1 MPRRGVWIG
10 MAVAIPATV
19 AFTPF
24 HPLEPALQ
32 DPNVV
37 AQPQPVVATTLVAPP
52 QPVVATTP
60 VATAQPVVATTPV
73 AAAPATAQNLRAG
86 SSAMAAPD
94 RDVGSIVVN
103 AALTRVGAPYVWGD
117 AGPDSFDCSGL
128 VVWAFH
134 QAGITVPHSS
144 EALATGGQPVALD
157 QMQPG
162 DEIVVTAP
170 RLPEAPGE
178 AVYAHVEI
186 DPRAIEDAV
195 RLDRA
200 LAVAPAA
207 SLFRRNDSGAANP
220 TVQGLSLRAIGPSG
234 AGRALVTLDGVPQ
247 HDPFGGWVIW
257 GDRKSVV

>member
-1 MPRRGVWIG
+1 MARRGVWIG

-19 AFTPF
+19 AFTPL

-37 AQPQPVVATTLVAPP
+37 AQPQPVVATTPAATA

-60 VATAQPVVATTPV
+60 VTAAQPVVATTPV
-73 AAAPATAQNLRAG
+73 AAAPATAQGLPAG

-157 QMQPG
+157 EMQPG
-162 DEIVVTAP
+162 DVISFFPDASHVGIYVGDGRVIHASFEGLPVTVESLYTAP
-170 RLPEAPGE
+170 
-178 AVYAHVEI
+178 I
-186 DPRAIEDAV
+186 NAV
-195 RLDRA
+195 RHY
-200 LAVAPAA
+200 
-207 SLFRRNDSGAANP
+207 G
-220 TVQGLSLRAIGPSG
+220 
-234 AGRALVTLDGVPQ
+234 
-247 HDPFGGWVIW
+247 
-257 GDRKSVV
+257 

>member
-37 AQPQPVVATTLVAPP
+37 AQP

-103 AALTRVGAPYVWGD
+103 AALTRVGLPTARTYLSTIVSDLPLAQV
-117 AGPDSFDCSGL
+117 
-128 VVWAFH
+128 
-134 QAGITVPHSS
+134 
-144 EALATGGQPVALD
+144 LATL
-157 QMQPG
+157 
-162 DEIVVTAP
+162 
-170 RLPEAPGE
+170 
-178 AVYAHVEI
+178 
-186 DPRAIEDAV
+186 
-195 RLDRA
+195 
-200 LAVAPAA
+200 
-207 SLFRRNDSGAANP
+207 
-220 TVQGLSLRAIGPSG
+220 VQK
-234 AGRALVTLDGVPQ
+234 TLQ
-247 HDPFGGWVIW
+247 
-257 GDRKSVV
+257 SA

>member
-1 MPRRGVWIG
+1 MARRGAWIG

-37 AQPQPVVATTLVAPP
+37 AQPQPVVATT
-52 QPVVATTP
+52 P

-73 AAAPATAQNLRAG
+73 TAAQPVVATTPVAVAPATAQGLPAG

-162 DEIVVTAP
+162 DVISFFPDASHVGIYVGDGRVIHASFEGLPVTVESLYTAP
-170 RLPEAPGE
+170 
-178 AVYAHVEI
+178 I
-186 DPRAIEDAV
+186 NAV
-195 RLDRA
+195 RHY
-200 LAVAPAA
+200 
-207 SLFRRNDSGAANP
+207 G
-220 TVQGLSLRAIGPSG
+220 
-234 AGRALVTLDGVPQ
+234 
-247 HDPFGGWVIW
+247 
-257 GDRKSVV
+257 

>member
-1 MPRRGVWIG
+1 MARRGVWIG

-37 AQPQPVVATTLVAPP
+37 AQPQPVVATTPAATA

-60 VATAQPVVATTPV
+60 VTAAQPVVATTPV
-73 AAAPATAQNLRAG
+73 AAAPATAQGLPAG

-162 DEIVVTAP
+162 DVISFFPDASHVGIYVGDGRVIHASFEGLPVTVESLYTAP
-170 RLPEAPGE
+170 
-178 AVYAHVEI
+178 I
-186 DPRAIEDAV
+186 NAV
-195 RLDRA
+195 RHY
-200 LAVAPAA
+200 
-207 SLFRRNDSGAANP
+207 G
-220 TVQGLSLRAIGPSG
+220 
-234 AGRALVTLDGVPQ
+234 
-247 HDPFGGWVIW
+247 
-257 GDRKSVV
+257 

>member
-1 MPRRGVWIG
+1 MARRGVWIG

-32 DPNVV
+32 DPSVV
-37 AQPQPVVATTLVAPP
+37 AQP

-73 AAAPATAQNLRAG
+73 AAAPATAQNLPAG

-162 DEIVVTAP
+162 DVISFFPDASHVGIYVGDGRVIHASFEGLPVTVESLYTAP
-170 RLPEAPGE
+170 
-178 AVYAHVEI
+178 I
-186 DPRAIEDAV
+186 NAV
-195 RLDRA
+195 RHY
-200 LAVAPAA
+200 
-207 SLFRRNDSGAANP
+207 G
-220 TVQGLSLRAIGPSG
+220 
-234 AGRALVTLDGVPQ
+234 
-247 HDPFGGWVIW
+247 
-257 GDRKSVV
+257 

>member
-1 MPRRGVWIG
+1 MARRGVWIG

-37 AQPQPVVATTLVAPP
+37 AQPQPVVATTPVATA

-60 VATAQPVVATTPV
+60 VTAAQPVVATTPV

-162 DEIVVTAP
+162 DVISFFPDASHVGIYVGDGRVIHASFEGLPVTVESLYTAP
-170 RLPEAPGE
+170 
-178 AVYAHVEI
+178 I
-186 DPRAIEDAV
+186 NAV
-195 RLDRA
+195 RHY
-200 LAVAPAA
+200 
-207 SLFRRNDSGAANP
+207 G
-220 TVQGLSLRAIGPSG
+220 
-234 AGRALVTLDGVPQ
+234 
-247 HDPFGGWVIW
+247 
-257 GDRKSVV
+257 

>member
-1 MPRRGVWIG
+1 MARRGVWIG

-37 AQPQPVVATTLVAPP
+37 AQPQPVVATTPAATA

-60 VATAQPVVATTPV
+60 VTAAQPVVATTPV
-73 AAAPATAQNLRAG
+73 AAAPATAQGLPAG

-157 QMQPG
+157 EMQPG
-162 DEIVVTAP
+162 DVISFFPDASHVGIYVGDGRVIHASFEGLPVTVESLYTAP
-170 RLPEAPGE
+170 
-178 AVYAHVEI
+178 I
-186 DPRAIEDAV
+186 NAV
-195 RLDRA
+195 RHY
-200 LAVAPAA
+200 
-207 SLFRRNDSGAANP
+207 G
-220 TVQGLSLRAIGPSG
+220 
-234 AGRALVTLDGVPQ
+234 
-247 HDPFGGWVIW
+247 
-257 GDRKSVV
+257 

>member
-1 MPRRGVWIG
+1 MARRGVWIG

-24 HPLEPALQ
+24 HPLEPVLQ

-37 AQPQPVVATTLVAPP
+37 AQPQPVVATTPVATAQPVVTTTP
-52 QPVVATTP
+52 VATAQPVVATTP
-60 VATAQPVVATTPV
+60 VTAAQPVVATTPV
-73 AAAPATAQNLRAG
+73 AAAPATAQGLPAG

-162 DEIVVTAP
+162 DVISFFPDASHVGIYVGDGRVIHASFEGLPVTVESLYTAP
-170 RLPEAPGE
+170 
-178 AVYAHVEI
+178 I
-186 DPRAIEDAV
+186 NAV
-195 RLDRA
+195 RHY
-200 LAVAPAA
+200 
-207 SLFRRNDSGAANP
+207 G
-220 TVQGLSLRAIGPSG
+220 
-234 AGRALVTLDGVPQ
+234 
-247 HDPFGGWVIW
+247 
-257 GDRKSVV
+257 

>member
-1 MPRRGVWIG
+1 MARRGVWIG

-37 AQPQPVVATTLVAPP
+37 ASPQPVVATTLAAPA

-60 VATAQPVVATTPV
+60 AAAAQPVIATTPAAVAQPVVATTPV
-73 AAAPATAQNLRAG
+73 AAAPATAQGLPAG

-94 RDVGSIVVN
+94 RDVGLIVVN

-162 DEIVVTAP
+162 DVISFFPDASHVGIYVGDGRVIHASFEGLPVTVESLYTAP
-170 RLPEAPGE
+170 
-178 AVYAHVEI
+178 I
-186 DPRAIEDAV
+186 NAV
-195 RLDRA
+195 RHY
-200 LAVAPAA
+200 
-207 SLFRRNDSGAANP
+207 G
-220 TVQGLSLRAIGPSG
+220 
-234 AGRALVTLDGVPQ
+234 
-247 HDPFGGWVIW
+247 
-257 GDRKSVV
+257 

>member
-162 DEIVVTAP
+162 DVISFFPDASHVGIYVGDGRVIHASFEGLPVTVESLYTAP
-170 RLPEAPGE
+170 
-178 AVYAHVEI
+178 I
-186 DPRAIEDAV
+186 NAV
-195 RLDRA
+195 RHY
-200 LAVAPAA
+200 
-207 SLFRRNDSGAANP
+207 G
-220 TVQGLSLRAIGPSG
+220 
-234 AGRALVTLDGVPQ
+234 
-247 HDPFGGWVIW
+247 
-257 GDRKSVV
+257 

>member
-1 MPRRGVWIG
+1 MARRGAWIG

-32 DPNVV
+32 DPSVV
-37 AQPQPVVATTLVAPP
+37 AQPQPVVATI
-52 QPVVATTP
+52 P

-73 AAAPATAQNLRAG
+73 TAAQPVVATTPVAVAPATAQGLPAG

-162 DEIVVTAP
+162 DVISFFPDASHVGIYVGDGRVIHASFEGLPVTVESLYTAP
-170 RLPEAPGE
+170 
-178 AVYAHVEI
+178 I
-186 DPRAIEDAV
+186 NAV
-195 RLDRA
+195 RHY
-200 LAVAPAA
+200 
-207 SLFRRNDSGAANP
+207 G
-220 TVQGLSLRAIGPSG
+220 
-234 AGRALVTLDGVPQ
+234 
-247 HDPFGGWVIW
+247 
-257 GDRKSVV
+257 